1 MLNEQKEKRIEIWTG
16 NQAIA
21 EAVAVC
27 RPEVIS
33 AYPITPSTGIIQ
45 DLSDFVESGKIDGQY
60 IGVESEHAA
69 MAGCVGASAA
79 GARAFTAT
87 ASQGLLYMMEMV
99 YIAGFTRLP
108 MTMTVVNRSLFGGWN
123 IWLDHQDLYSMRDTG
138 WIQLVAKNN
147 QEAHDLIPQSFKVSE
162 DHEVYVP
169 SAVNIDGFV
178 LSHVAGQ
185 VEPLEQRMVDDFLPK
200 FEPYFTLDPKN
211 PVSFGALTL
220 PDEYTRLRYEHFDAL
235 NRSRDKLRKVMAEF
249 SDITGRDW
257 GRLVEIYGP
266 EHANVGII
274 SMGTIAEETEEAID
288 LLNSKGIGS
297 FGGTRIRS
305 FRPFPVDEIIDAA
318 KRYDKIIV
326 IDRGFSFGSDSPLV
340 AEVRNVLYKVK
351 ADTPVISLV
360 MGIGGAETPYT
371 KVAANIEK
379 MLKEDN

>member
-1 MLNEQKEKRIEIWTG
+1 MLNGQKQKRIEIWTG
-16 NQAIA
+16 NQAIS

-33 AYPITPSTGIIQ
+33 AYPITPSTPIIQ
-45 DLSDFVESGKIDGQY
+45 DLSDFVQSGKIDGQY

-69 MAGCVGASAA
+69 MSGCVGASAA
-79 GARAFTAT
+79 GARTFTAT

-123 IWLDHQDLYSMRDTG
+123 IWLDHQDLYSMRDSG

-147 QEAHDLIPQSFKVSE
+147 QEAHDMIPQSFKVSE
-162 DHEVYVP
+162 DHSVYVP

-185 VEPLEQRMVDDFLPK
+185 VQPLEQRMVYDFLPA
-200 FEPYFTLDPKN
+200 FEPYFKLDPES
-211 PVSFGALTL
+211 PESFGALTM
-220 PDEYTRLRYEHFDAL
+220 PDEYTRLRIEHNDAL
-235 NRSRDKLRKVMAEF
+235 NRSRAKLNQVMAEF
-249 SDITGRDW
+249 SEITGRDW
-257 GRLVEIYGP
+257 GKLVEIYGP
-266 EHANVGII
+266 DHANVGII
-274 SMGTIAEETEEAID
+274 SMGTIAEEAEEAID

-305 FRPFPVDEIIDAA
+305 FRPFPVDEIIDAG

-326 IDRGFSFGSDSPLV
+326 IDRAFSFGSDSPLV
-340 AEVRNVLYKVK
+340 TEVRNVLYKVK
-351 ADTPVISLV
+351 SDTPVVSLV
-360 MGIGGAETPYT
+360 MGIGGSETPYT
-371 KVAANIEK
+371 SIVANIEK
-379 MLKEDN
+379 KMKEDN